1 MRIYVSVIMSI
12 TIVTLNH
19 YSVRL
24 FHICVVGVY
33 DILLLCVCIYV
44 YVCVTIYPWKK
55 SLKIPKGQSESVY
68 RGRTDNAM
76 AKRKRTK
83 NDLQNIHIKLK
94 TE

>member
-1 MRIYVSVIMSI
+1 VRIYVSVIMSI
-12 TIVTLNH
+12 TIDALKH
-19 YSVRL
+19 YSIRL

-33 DILLLCVCIYV
+33 DILFVCVCSYV
-44 YVCVTIYPWKK
+44 YACVTRYPWKK

-83 NDLQNIHIKLK
+83 GQTTIYK
-94 TE
+94 TYI